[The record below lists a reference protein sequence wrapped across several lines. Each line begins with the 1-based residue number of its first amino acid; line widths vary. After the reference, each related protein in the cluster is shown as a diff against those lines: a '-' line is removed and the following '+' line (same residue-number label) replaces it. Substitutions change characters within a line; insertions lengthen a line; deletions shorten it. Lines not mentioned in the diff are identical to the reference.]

1 MPAKAM
7 ELSEYL
13 ERIERACRPPR
24 EWSRACEMVMENV
37 EHVLNDHYGD
47 KGPRV
52 KAQGSYVQSLMIR
65 GSDLDLVL
73 YRKGRRINSCS
84 KNCVKRYLTT
94 TTEAV
99 VRFALT

>member
-1 MPAKAM
+1 MPAKPM

-73 YRKGRRINSCS
+73 YRT
-84 KNCVKRYLTT
+84 YQLQPF
-94 TTEAV
+94 V
-99 VRFALT
+99 VSPTLPIYPHHPPRTKKT